1 MKTKISYLDF
11 ARPFKYNKDFFVLCH
26 MALEVYAADNN
37 IVYTNNVEEQCYE
50 FENAAD
56 LLKVRFDLNSEKVL
70 RYYWRHLIEN
80 DEDDNTFQRFK
91 YFTHLLVEH
100 RG

>member
-26 MALEVYAADNN
+26 MALEVYAADN
-37 IVYTNNVEEQCYE
+37 
-50 FENAAD
+50 
-56 LLKVRFDLNSEKVL
+56 KVRFDLNSEKVL
-70 RYYWRHLIEN
+70 RYYWRYLIEN
-80 DEDDNTFQRFK
+80 DEDDNALQRFK
-91 YFTHLLVEH
+91 YFTHLLIEH